1 MHHAYK
7 PIYYSSFS
15 NLNSV
20 RMKNK
25 LLPIALLCAML
36 VAMAFSSCK
45 KDEEAK
51 NNNPTVA
58 SVVVNP
64 GSVNANGIASV
75 IVTATDPD
83 NDPLTY
89 SYTVTGG
96 AISGSG
102 AAVSWTAP
110 SMEGAHSVTVTV
122 SDGKGGQASGNGAMT
137 VLQAVTQVTGSAT
150 FPAGTSGDLSNAK
163 VSIYTTIDNWNFNQ
177 PIKFGAVSGSG
188 ASVSF
193 TLTGVNPG
201 NYYLDVWKDIDNSGT
216 WTSGDYVGWYG
227 SGGLGSPA
235 LTEFQVGQGQTFNCP
250 VNMFI
255 IAKGGFLKKLN
266 Y

>member
-1 MHHAYK
+1 M
-7 PIYYSSFS
+7 I
-15 NLNSV
+15 
-20 RMKNK
+20 
-25 LLPIALLCAML
+25 I
-36 VAMAFSSCK
+36 
-45 KDEEAK
+45 
-51 NNNPTVA
+51 T
-58 SVVVNP
+58 P

-75 IVTATDPD
+75 AVVASDPD

-96 AISGSG
+96 AITGSG

-110 SMEGAHSVTVTV
+110 SAPGAHSVTVTV
-122 SDGKGGQASGNGAMT
+122 SDGKGGSATGNGALT
-137 VLQAVTQVTGSAT
+137 VLEAVTQVTGTAR

-163 VSIYTTIDNWNFNQ
+163 VSLYTSYDNWVYNQ
-177 PIKFGAVSGSG
+177 PIKFGAVSGAG

-193 TLTGVNPG
+193 SITGVNPG

-235 LTEFQVGQGQTFNCP
+235 LTEFQIAQGQTFNCT
-250 VNMFI
+250 VDMYI
-255 IAKGGFLKKLN
+255 IAKGGNLIKLN
-266 Y
+266 H